1 MRHRPTFLLLTLVS
15 AERSRRLTFPPRL
28 SVESAGCEAARLPG
42 VEDSMNRL
50 ILMAAAMITAVA
62 ACASNKAAD
71 EPGTRIRDSSTT
83 TQDTVDP
90 N

>member
-1 MRHRPTFLLLTLVS
+1 MCVNL
-15 AERSRRLTFPPRL
+15 
-28 SVESAGCEAARLPG
+28 

-83 TQDTVDP
+83 TQDTVDATDTLTHIRDTIP
-90 N
+90 DSTGR